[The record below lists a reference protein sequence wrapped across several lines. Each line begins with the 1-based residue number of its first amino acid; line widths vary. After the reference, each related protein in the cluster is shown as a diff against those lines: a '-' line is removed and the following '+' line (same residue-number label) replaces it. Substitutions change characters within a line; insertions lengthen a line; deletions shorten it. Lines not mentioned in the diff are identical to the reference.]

1 MVGDVELITELRG
14 ISAVAVVVEGL
25 VQDCLTMRPHRD
37 KSIYL
42 YNINNNNKISQE
54 TTLT

>member
-42 YNINNNNKISQE
+42 YNNNNNNSNKISQ
-54 TTLT
+54 